1 MARTSTTV
9 EDPNLVTTKNV
20 DKQGRVYL
28 GSEFKNA
35 TVRIVVENMD
45 DDDYD
50 DDDEPDESAFAREL
64 SQESIADQYGDDYFG
79 ENPDW
84 ADDLPDL
91 GENA

>member
-1 MARTSTTV
+1 MARTTTTV
-9 EDPNLVTTKNV
+9 EDPTLVTTRNV

-35 TVRIVVENMD
+35 TVRILVETM
-45 DDDYD
+45 
-50 DDDEPDESAFAREL
+50 DDEPDDSAFAREL
-64 SQESIADQYGDDYFG
+64 SRGSIADRYGDDYFG

-91 GENA
+91 GGNA

>member
-1 MARTSTTV
+1 MARTTTTV

-35 TVRIVVENMD
+35 TVRIVVETMD
-45 DDDYD
+45 DD
-50 DDDEPDESAFAREL
+50 DDDEPDDSAFAREL
-64 SQESIADQYGDDYFG
+64 SRESVADRYGDDCFG

-84 ADDLPDL
+84 AEELPNL